1 MQYTRLGS
9 SGLEISRLCLGC
21 MSFGDPAKGNHSW
34 VLDEEQSRHIIRHA
48 LESGITFF
56 DTANTY
62 SLGESEAVLGR
73 TLWSMARREDVVLA
87 TKVYGRMRPGP
98 NGSGLSRKAILFEI
112 DQSLSRLGTDYVDL
126 YQIHRFDPD
135 TPIEETLE
143 ALSDIVKAGKVRYIG
158 ASSMAAWQFMKMI
171 ATQERLGLA
180 RFVSMQNHLN
190 LIHRDEER
198 EMLPLCIAE
207 GIGVVPW
214 SPLARGRLARPWS
227 ETSHRL
233 ERDSVGRDL
242 YAGAETRA
250 KPVVDAVNALARE
263 LGVPPAQLALAWV
276 LQKKPVSAPI
286 IGVTKRAQLD
296 DAVAALDI
304 ALTREEIAALEVPC
318 S

>member
-180 RFVSMQNHLN
+180 RFCLDAEPPQPHSSPRRA
-190 LIHRDEER
+190 RD
-198 EMLPLCIAE
+198 
-207 GIGVVPW
+207 
-214 SPLARGRLARPWS
+214 
-227 ETSHRL
+227 
-233 ERDSVGRDL
+233 
-242 YAGAETRA
+242 
-250 KPVVDAVNALARE
+250 
-263 LGVPPAQLALAWV
+263 
-276 LQKKPVSAPI
+276 
-286 IGVTKRAQLD
+286 
-296 DAVAALDI
+296 VAALHLRGD
-304 ALTREEIAALEVPC
+304 RCSALESAGPILLCLLVQRGLP
-318 S
+318 